1 MRHPLVDPMESYEL
15 FRELE
20 CYAAA
25 ENDETRRRNA
35 EQARKVQAAQRR
47 HR

>member
-1 MRHPLVDPMESYEL
+1 MESYEL

-25 ENDETRRRNA
+25 EGDEAQRRNA
-35 EQARKVQAAQRR
+35 EQTRKVQATRRR